1 MIPGMTPLKLD
12 VLMNEGLIFCDIGSR
27 TRVMNYGSRQEQSVH
42 EESRTCYVTPAG
54 FRAVDSDFA
63 PIIDTTVRQ
72 APVEI
77 TESLNR
83 LRADFPDNT
92 RLAFIMMRFGSTSA
106 HQRIHASV
114 RAALE
119 PHGFT
124 GLRRDDKEYHSD
136 LYYNILTYMHAVRF
150 GIAVIERLEEDAFNP
165 NVSLE
170 VGYMLALG
178 KSVCLLKD
186 STVRTLQ
193 ADLIGK
199 LYREFDPQDPRKTI
213 PPQVL
218 AWMDDKGFI
227 VRR

>member
-114 RAALE
+114 RAALS
-119 PHGFT
+119 PTDLLAYSRTTRNTIAIFIIIFLRICMPCGLVLPSLS
-124 GLRRDDKEYHSD
+124 GLRRTH
-136 LYYNILTYMHAVRF
+136 LT
-150 GIAVIERLEEDAFNP
+150 L
-165 NVSLE
+165 
-170 VGYMLALG
+170 
-178 KSVCLLKD
+178 
-186 STVRTLQ
+186 T
-193 ADLIGK
+193 
-199 LYREFDPQDPRKTI
+199 
-213 PPQVL
+213 
-218 AWMDDKGFI
+218 
-227 VRR
+227 